1 MARVLDGMQV
11 VELAAGVAGPIAGM
25 FLADFGAEV
34 VKVEPPDGDPARTD
48 PGFAMWNRGKKSVV
62 ADPADPDRRAWLGRL
77 IAGADVCVIN
87 TEDDLA
93 RYGLAVADLRKAAP
107 RLIVLVVAPY
117 TATSTPWLGGR
128 ESHGLLA
135 AATGMAWRQASNDGG
150 PVEMV
155 APQFLYVHGVWAA
168 ACAAAALV
176 ERETS
181 GLGQTVTVT
190 GVNAV
195 MEGGVSQLTIPADS
209 PDPNTAIGAGGRH
222 PTYTRYQAG
231 DGKWLGVGG
240 LGPKFELRTLRV
252 LGLEHLVDDPRM
264 GGQAGLLQAGN
275 YEWISG
281 AIAEAFRGRD
291 RAYWLARLA
300 EQGIPCGPLE
310 APDGW
315 LDDPQV
321 TAIGMRAETVD
332 PVRGP
337 VITPGVPI
345 NLTRT
350 PAHPPRPAPALG
362 AHDGAVTVREPRATP
377 EPGVRARLA
386 AGPLAG
392 YRVLDQGTFVAG
404 PYTGCLL
411 AELGASVIKVEPPGG
426 DPFRANGYTFNRGM
440 RSLAVDLKAPAGQD
454 VFHRLA
460 RDHDVV
466 VTSLR
471 PGVAREL
478 NIDHAALTEI
488 NPSIVTVSLSAYGE
502 VGPMAA
508 LPGVDMVIQAMS
520 GMMRRQGG
528 AGEPVANTIAII
540 DTTTGAM
547 GTLLVALALLHRAR
561 TGQSQHCW
569 YSLMATATYLQSGE
583 LVRYAGRPAPPVGGP
598 DHRGAGPF
606 DRFYATA
613 DGWVRL
619 QATGPVRAPDLS
631 AAGLDVDE
639 AVFSTDPGR
648 ALEKALAG
656 CMAADAVAALAY
668 AGIPAVC
675 ARKIG
680 EAVRDE
686 ELLRE
691 EFVHVRPSADGP
703 PILTPG
709 RYATFSRT
717 QRHGPMTVPGTGEHT
732 VEILREAG
740 LTEDEAND
748 LITAGAVVRGGPM
761 PQRLTPIYR

>member
-1 MARVLDGMQV
+1 MQVLDGMQV

-34 VKVEPPDGDPARTD
+34 VKVETPDGDPARTD

-62 ADPADPDRRAWLGRL
+62 ADPAEPDRCAWLERL
-77 IAGADVCVIN
+77 VAGADVCVVN
-87 TEDDLA
+87 TEEDLT
-93 RYGLAVADLRKAAP
+93 RYGLATADLRAAAP
-107 RLIVLVVAPY
+107 RLVVLVVAPY
-117 TATSTPWLGGR
+117 TAGSTPWLGG

-135 AATGMAWRQASNDGG
+135 AATGMAWRQASDDGA

-155 APQFLYVHGVWAA
+155 APQFLYAHGVWAA

-195 MEGGVSQLTIPADS
+195 MEAGVSQLTIPADAAD
-209 PDPNTAIGAGGRH
+209 PDTATGPAGRH
-222 PTYTRYQAG
+222 PTYTRYRAG

-240 LGPKFELRTLRV
+240 LGPKFELATLRV
-252 LGLEHLVDDPRM
+252 LGLAHIVDDPRM
-264 GGQAGLLQAGN
+264 GGQAGLLRAEN
-275 YEWISG
+275 FEWIRG
-281 AIAEAFRGRD
+281 LIAEAFRGHD
-291 RAYWLARLA
+291 REHWLVRLA
-300 EQGIPCGPLE
+300 EQGIPCGPLDD
-310 APDGW
+310 PDGW
-315 LDDPQV
+315 LDHPQV
-321 TAIGMRAETVD
+321 TAIGMSARAQD

-337 VITPGVPI
+337 VTMPGVPV

-350 PAHPPRPAPALG
+350 PAHAPRPAPELG
-362 AHDGAVTVREPRATP
+362 AHDGDVTVRAPRPGEPAP
-377 EPGVRARLA
+377 ARLS

-454 VFHRLA
+454 VFHRLT

-471 PGVAREL
+471 PGVARDL
-478 NIDHAALTEI
+478 NIDHAALTEV

-547 GTLLVALALLHRAR
+547 GALLVSLALLHRAR
-561 TGQSQHCW
+561 TGEGQHCW

-598 DHRGAGPF
+598 DHRGGEPF
-606 DRFYATA
+606 DRFYAVA
-613 DGWVRL
+613 DGWIRL
-619 QATGPVRAPDLS
+619 QATGPVRAPDLA
-631 AAGLDVDE
+631 AAGFDVDE
-639 AVFSTDPGR
+639 AVFAADPGR

-656 CMAADAVAALAY
+656 RCAADTVAALEY
-668 AGIPAVC
+668 AGIPAVR
-675 ARKIG
+675 ARKIS

-686 ELLRE
+686 DLLHE

-717 QRHGPMTVPGTGEHT
+717 QRHGPMPVPGTGEHT
-732 VEILREAG
+732 PEVLRSAG
-740 LTEDEAND
+740 LTEDEVTG
-748 LITAGAVVRGGPM
+748 LIAAGVVVHGGPM

>member
-1 MARVLDGMQV
+1 MRVLDGMQV
-11 VELAAGVAGPIAGM
+11 VELAGGVAGPIAGM

-48 PGFAMWNRGKKSVV
+48 PGSAMWNRGKKSVV
-62 ADPADPDRRAWLGRL
+62 ADPADPDRCAWLGRL
-77 IAGADVCVIN
+77 IAGADVCVVN
-87 TEDDLA
+87 TEADLS
-93 RYGLAVADLRKAAP
+93 RYGLGTADLRAAAP

-117 TATSTPWLGGR
+117 TAASAPWLGGR

-135 AATGMAWRQASNDGG
+135 AATGLAWRQASNDGA

-155 APQFLYVHGVWAA
+155 APQFLYAHGVWAA
-168 ACAAAALV
+168 ACATAALV
-176 ERETS
+176 EREAS
-181 GLGQTVTVT
+181 GHGQTVTVT

-195 MEGGVSQLTIPADS
+195 MEAAVSQLTIPADA
-209 PDPNTAIGAGGRH
+209 PDPDTATGAAGRH

-240 LGPKFELRTLRV
+240 LGPKFELATLRV
-252 LGLEHLVDDPRM
+252 LGLAHVVDDPRM
-264 GGQAGLLQAGN
+264 GGQAGLLEARN
-275 YEWISG
+275 FDWISG
-281 AIAEAFRGRD
+281 LIADAFRSRD
-291 RAYWLARLA
+291 REHWLDRLA
-300 EQGIPCGPLE
+300 AQGIPCGPLE
-310 APDGW
+310 DPDGW
-315 LDDPQV
+315 LDHPQV
-321 TAIGMRAETVD
+321 AAIGMRAETLD
-332 PVRGP
+332 PERGP
-337 VITPGVPI
+337 VTMPGIPV

-350 PAHPPRPAPALG
+350 PAHAPRPAPALG
-362 AHDGAVTVREPRATP
+362 AHDGDVTVRPPRADAPTP
-377 EPGVRARLA
+377 VRLS

-454 VFHRLA
+454 VFHRVA

-471 PGVAREL
+471 PGVARDL
-478 NIDHAALTEI
+478 NIDRAALTEV
-488 NPSIVTVSLSAYGE
+488 NPSIVTVSLSAYGAA
-502 VGPMAA
+502 GPMAA
-508 LPGVDMVIQAMS
+508 LPGVDMVIQAMC

-547 GTLLVALALLHRAR
+547 GALTVALALLHRAR
-561 TGQSQHCW
+561 TGESQHCW

-598 DHRGAGPF
+598 DHRGGDPF
-606 DRFYATA
+606 DRFYAVA
-613 DGWVRL
+613 DGWIRL
-619 QATGPVRAPDLS
+619 QATGPVRASDLA
-631 AAGLDVDE
+631 AAGIDIDE
-639 AVFSTDPGR
+639 PVFSADPGR

-656 CMAADAVAALAY
+656 RGAADAVAALES
-668 AGIPAVC
+668 AGIPAVR

-686 ELLRE
+686 DLLRE
-691 EFVHVRPSADGP
+691 EFVHVRTSEDGP

-717 QRHGPMTVPGTGEHT
+717 QRHGPMPVPGTGEHT
-732 VEILREAG
+732 VDVLRAAG
-740 LTEDEAND
+740 LTEDEVKD
-748 LITAGAVVRGGPM
+748 LIAAGVVVHGGPM

>member
-1 MARVLDGMQV
+1 MRVLDGMQV
-11 VELAAGVAGPIAGM
+11 VELAGGVAGPIAGM

-34 VKVEPPDGDPARTD
+34 VKVEPPDGDPGRTE
-48 PGFAMWNRGKKSVV
+48 PGSVMWNRGKKSVV

-77 IAGADVCVIN
+77 IAGADVCVVN
-87 TEDDLA
+87 TEDDLS
-93 RYGLAVADLRKAAP
+93 RYGLGTADLRAAAP

-117 TATSTPWLGGR
+117 TAASTPWLGER

-181 GLGQTVTVT
+181 GLGQAVTVT

-209 PDPNTAIGAGGRH
+209 PDPDTAIGSGGRH
-222 PTYTRYQAG
+222 PTYTRYQTG

-240 LGPKFELRTLRV
+240 LGPKFELLTLRV
-252 LGLEHLVDDPRM
+252 LGLEHIVDDPRM
-264 GGQAGLLQAGN
+264 GGQAGLLQAQN
-275 YEWISG
+275 YEWVSG

-291 RAYWLARLA
+291 RAHWLARLA

-310 APDGW
+310 DPAGW

-337 VITPGVPI
+337 VTMPGIPVH
-345 NLTRT
+345 LTRT

-362 AHDGAVTVREPRATP
+362 AHDGEVTVREPH
-377 EPGVRARLA
+377 PGGPPRARLS

-440 RSLAVDLKAPAGQD
+440 RSLAVDLKSPAGQD

-478 NIDHAALTEI
+478 NIDHDTLAGI
-488 NPSIVTVSLSAYGE
+488 NPSIVTASLSAYGA
-502 VGPMAA
+502 VGPMAQ

-528 AGEPVANTIAII
+528 AGEPVSNTIAII

-547 GTLLVALALLHRAR
+547 GALLVSLALLHRER
-561 TGQSQHCW
+561 TGEGQPCW

-583 LVRYAGRPAPPVGGP
+583 LVRYAGRPAPPMGGP
-598 DHRGAGPF
+598 DHRGGDPF
-606 DRFYATA
+606 DRFYAAA
-613 DGWVRL
+613 DGWIRL
-619 QATGPVRAPDLS
+619 QATGPVRASDLT
-631 AAGLDVDE
+631 AAGIDVDE
-639 AVFSTDPGR
+639 PVFAADPGG

-656 CMAADAVAALAY
+656 LGAADAVAALGS
-668 AGIPAVC
+668 AGIPAVR

-686 ELLRE
+686 DLLGE
-691 EFVHVRPSADGP
+691 EFVHVRTSEDGP

-717 QRHGPMTVPGTGEHT
+717 QRHGPMPVPGTGEHT
-732 VEILREAG
+732 VEVLRAAG
-740 LTEDEAND
+740 LTEAEVEELVA
-748 LITAGAVVRGGPM
+748 AGVVVRGGPM